1 MLLKKVRYFPLDGKA
16 TDVFEPGE
24 GVPVVLSE
32 VKCTGGEARLT
43 HCPSAGLHHQS
54 SACERSPGVVCSKEM
69 SKTLETLCIMVPC
82 NASLLLVEVLE

>member
-1 MLLKKVRYFPLDGKA
+1 MSLKRVQYFTSDGRA
-16 TDVFEPGE
+16 TDVFGPGE
-24 GVPVVLSE
+24 GAPVVLSE
-32 VKCTGGEARLT
+32 VKCTGEEARLT
-43 HCPSAGLHHQS
+43 HCFGLYHQS